1 MAPVSEAG
9 TIPILWLAG
18 TRNILRVRS
27 MAWPSRALPSFERC
41 ERPSD
46 PSARCSG
53 PQPGG
58 FAHGPDEKKGRSGLV
73 AGLMCGAL
81 APAAVTSFTVDSP
94 RREHA
99 PRWDGVARRRP

>member
-1 MAPVSEAG
+1 MPMR
-9 TIPILWLAG
+9 WLAG
-18 TRNILRVRS
+18 TRSTSRVSS

-58 FAHGPDEKKGRSGLV
+58 LAQGPEEKKGRAGRTSGFRF
-73 AGLMCGAL
+73 
-81 APAAVTSFTVDSP
+81 VTV
-94 RREHA
+94 
-99 PRWDGVARRRP
+99 